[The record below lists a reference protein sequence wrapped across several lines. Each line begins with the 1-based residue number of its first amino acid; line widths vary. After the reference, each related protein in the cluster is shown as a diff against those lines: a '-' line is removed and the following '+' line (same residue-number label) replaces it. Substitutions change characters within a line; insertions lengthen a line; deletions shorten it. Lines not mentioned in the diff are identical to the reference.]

1 MYIRISARYKYSR
14 YRDAI
19 HHIELVSNPVYHT
32 RKSRGGRNS
41 NALPIKRCFHVFI
54 NRLFTTLQH
63 DATRIVR
70 RFRSKNPCRLRRAG
84 HNRFP
89 FQWNWKGDS
98 LQRPLLLRKRG
109 VVDLKRRARCQ
120 TPLLPRKRQRLAQF
134 TSRILRA
141 PRLWQTSRGIVMGLE
156 REKRVPKIGGD

>member
-1 MYIRISARYKYSR
+1 MRAINTRDIETPYIISNSYQIPYIIRENPGEGEILMHSR
-14 YRDAI
+14 LNGVFAFLSTAYLQLYNTMQLESFDDSVPKIRA
-19 HHIELVSNPVYHT
+19 VSVVQD
-32 RKSRGGRNS
+32 S
-41 NALPIKRCFHVFI
+41 
-54 NRLFTTLQH
+54 
-63 DATRIVR
+63 
-70 RFRSKNPCRLRRAG
+70 
-84 HNRFP
+84 NRFP

-98 LQRPLLLRKRG
+98 LQRPLLLRNRG

>member
-1 MYIRISARYKYSR
+1 MRAINTRDIETPYIISNSYQIPYIIR
-14 YRDAI
+14 
-19 HHIELVSNPVYHT
+19 ENPGEGEILMH
-32 RKSRGGRNS
+32 S
-41 NALPIKRCFHVFI
+41 PIKRCFHVFI
-54 NRLFTTLQH
+54 NRPFTTLQH

-98 LQRPLLLRKRG
+98 LQRPLLLRNRG